1 MDRKFDADEEREQ
14 PAVKGRYLGIARKL
28 TSIQRQAIPIG
39 LQNRDVIDIVEIGSG
54 KTAVF
59 LFPLL
64 AWIRS
69 LSTVDRDFA
78 SKDKYHQTVMLTVTM
93 TPVIER
99 LARTYVCRC
108 SASVYVRSIVHHIIP
123 KLILKRTK
131 NSNKQSV
138 DVSKYLM
145 EVYRLRH
152 YELVKDYQ
160 TVDMILDVSA
170 VQPYFD

>member
-1 MDRKFDADEEREQ
+1 MHHI
-14 PAVKGRYLGIARKL
+14 GRTSKAIAFL
-28 TSIQRQAIPIG
+28 TKEDS
-39 LQNRDVIDIVEIGSG
+39 
-54 KTAVF
+54 AVF
-59 LFPLL
+59 YKLKEVILE
-64 AWIRS
+64 
-69 LSTVDRDFA
+69 LSVSQF
-78 SKDKYHQTVMLTVTM
+78 
-93 TPVIER
+93 
-99 LARTYVCRC
+99 
-108 SASVYVRSIVHHIIP
+108 HHIIP